1 MLVLSR
7 KKAERIF
14 LANGKIKIMVLDIR
28 GDSVRIGIDAP
39 KDIDIHREE
48 VFDLIQKEGSNKQQK
63 ED

>member
-39 KDIDIHREE
+39 KDIDVHREE